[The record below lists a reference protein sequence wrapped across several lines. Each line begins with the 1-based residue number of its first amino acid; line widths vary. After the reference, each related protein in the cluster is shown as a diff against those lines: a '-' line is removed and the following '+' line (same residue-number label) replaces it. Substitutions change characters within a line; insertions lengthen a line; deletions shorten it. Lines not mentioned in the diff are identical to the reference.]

1 MGSTN
6 LLTTVVSLLKSIDKK
21 LGKIENKL
29 TGVLDNQEFEETLA
43 YSVLEK
49 INKNLVAFEDSDDS
63 DEDEEVDGDWEC
75 TDCTTCDYADECI
88 NAEEEY
94 DEEDFE
100 DDDTDEVY
108 EDLEDITDDSD
119 EDEEDESDEEDS
131 EDEEIT
137 VSDLISDIYHILS
150 RVLKD

>member
-1 MGSTN
+1 MDSTN

-29 TGVLDNQEFEETLA
+29 TGVLDNQEFEEKLA
-43 YSVLEK
+43 YSVLKK
-49 INKNLVAFEDSDDS
+49 IYKNLETFEDSDNI

-75 TDCTTCDYADECI
+75 TDCATCDYADECT

-119 EDEEDESDEEDS
+119 EDKEDESDEEDS
-131 EDEEIT
+131 DYEETTI
-137 VSDLISDIYHILS
+137 SDFISDIYHILS